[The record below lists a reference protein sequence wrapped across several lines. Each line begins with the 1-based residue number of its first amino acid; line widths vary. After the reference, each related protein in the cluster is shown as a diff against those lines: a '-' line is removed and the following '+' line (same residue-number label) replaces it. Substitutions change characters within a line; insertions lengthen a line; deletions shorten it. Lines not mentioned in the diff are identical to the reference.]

1 MSPADMADNPLGRLR
16 SRMNARDYF
25 HLSDSIAA
33 ANSAAELGVTRE
45 MIASTVMHPIE
56 RRALE
61 RAIVA
66 REQALTGDVPVP
78 RPPIIRA
85 D

>member
-1 MSPADMADNPLGRLR
+1 MD
-16 SRMNARDYF
+16 ARDYF
-25 HLSDSIAA
+25 HLSDAIAA
-33 ANSAAELGVTRE
+33 ANSTAELGVTRE

-66 REQALTGDVPVP
+66 REKALTSDIPVP
-78 RPPIIRA
+78 RRPVIRA

>member
-1 MSPADMADNPLGRLR
+1 MITSDLVS
-16 SRMNARDYF
+16 SRMDARDYF
-25 HLSDSIAA
+25 HLSDAIAA
-33 ANSAAELGVTRE
+33 ARSAAELRVTRE
-45 MIASTVMHPIE
+45 MIASTTMHPIE

-66 REQALTGDVPVP
+66 REQALGTDVPVP
-78 RPPIIRA
+78 RPPIVRA